1 MPGRKTTKERI
12 VIIEE
17 KIAKKQAEI
26 RQLEKQKEQLL
37 HPVTMRA
44 VLAKAKQEGLTA
56 REVAEKLGI
65 EI

>member
-12 VIIEE
+12 VIIEG